1 MASDRTTSSR
11 HYDETSETRGVL
23 EVSERSSKASF
34 RREGRE
40 FLMRVNVQDSD
51 ASDATAA
58 TKAQEFLLRCG
69 NGAVAC
75 CCVVRFRLNPKP

>member
-1 MASDRTTSSR
+1 
-11 HYDETSETRGVL
+11 
-23 EVSERSSKASF
+23 
-34 RREGRE
+34 
-40 FLMRVNVQDSD
+40 MRVNVQDSD